1 MSIPHLNGVMLIDGT
16 SSAPALAFNS
26 DTNTG
31 IYRSAADT
39 LNVSING
46 SSMLAVNSSG
56 ITSGVNVYTGTNGQF
71 RNYAGVWKGTTGQAG
86 GDAQFILNGK
96 TIMHIDEA
104 DENVGIGTT
113 TPNNTLDVRGASAST
128 GTTLSIDNTFGES
141 PKILQFTYNGNVPA
155 AKVIGYGRNNTTTLP
170 YFAIEVNNTTSS
182 TPSSSTTERLRI
194 TNAGRVG
201 IGTTTPSEPLDVV
214 GTARMDNAIVE
225 GTIYVGDTV
234 THWGDGGTALRFNT
248 DEVLLQTAATT
259 ALTINS
265 SQNATFAGNITFGD
279 SHFIGDDYFDNLHI
293 LASSGEN
300 VVIQA
305 PSGNSIDLKTAGG
318 STLNLDSSQNATF
331 A

>member
-113 TPNNTLDVRGASAST
+113 NPLYKLQVT
-128 GTTLSIDNTFGES
+128 GSI
-141 PKILQFTYNGNVPA
+141 YA
-155 AKVIGYGRNNTTTLP
+155 
-170 YFAIEVNNTTSS
+170 
-182 TPSSSTTERLRI
+182 
-194 TNAGRVG
+194 NAGSLFLADSL
-201 IGTTTPSEPLDVV
+201 IFAP
-214 GTARMDNAIVE
+214 
-225 GTIYVGDTV
+225 
-234 THWGDGGTALRFNT
+234 
-248 DEVLLQTAATT
+248 
-259 ALTINS
+259 
-265 SQNATFAGNITFGD
+265 TFAGIC
-279 SHFIGDDYFDNLHI
+279 
-293 LASSGEN
+293 
-300 VVIQA
+300 
-305 PSGNSIDLKTAGG
+305 
-318 STLNLDSSQNATF
+318 LDFAYSAATF
-331 A
+331 DLCITAAS